1 MKMQPYPYCGRRNF
15 NEDRFII
22 VSTGRFGDRHS
33 SFGWQYAPCTGLI
46 DNFDAGGTDYT
57 LQSVRS
63 SVEPRLS
70 DSAVVFCV
78 TLTECRDTRTRDGC
92 PRLESCDMLKH
103 AQRPPAANDDH
114 RYQNMPRRPHHH
126 LPLNVSTLDSSKHSV
141 GGTSASVSPGAQPAT
156 TTVPVVTPVPVAS
169 PPKLAN
175 GNATGVNARPVSNR
189 SRSTRAAT
197 EEALTSLALLC
208 LVSLLLALLAL
219 LFLLKISAPATSAPE
234 EFAVV
239 YEVTLAL
246 CALTLSLNLCC
257 LLVCAIQF
265 LFAVKLVHS
274 PSAPNGRSNK
284 YLQKSAI
291 TRVCAVGGFFISIPV
306 FLTGIILYT
315 FIQFHSTPA
324 IVTSVFIGVGIIFC
338 GCAMVHNVFV
348 WQKEKTNLVKA
359 FRTENASNGVVANGH
374 LNNTGNLS
382 FHSMT
387 QYNHPITL
395 LQQGG
400 PYVIRPPTSTPP
412 GEGAASPGVPAATID
427 LSHDTHELSTLV

>member
-1 MKMQPYPYCGRRNF
+1 
-15 NEDRFII
+15 
-22 VSTGRFGDRHS
+22 
-33 SFGWQYAPCTGLI
+33 
-46 DNFDAGGTDYT
+46 
-57 LQSVRS
+57 
-63 SVEPRLS
+63 
-70 DSAVVFCV
+70 
-78 TLTECRDTRTRDGC
+78 
-92 PRLESCDMLKH
+92 MLKH
-103 AQRPPAANDDH
+103 AQRPPAANDADH

-141 GGTSASVSPGAQPAT
+141 GGTSASVSPGAQPPTNAAP
-156 TTVPVVTPVPVAS
+156 VPVVTPIPVAS

-175 GNATGVNARPVSNR
+175 GTATGIPSRPATARA
-189 SRSTRAAT
+189 RSTRAAT

-324 IVTSVFIGVGIIFC
+324 IVTSVFIGVGIVFC

-359 FRTENASNGVVANGH
+359 FRTPDLNTTNMNTSNGVIMGNGH
-374 LNNTGNLS
+374 LNNTGIGGNLS

-387 QYNHPITL
+387 APYTHPITL

-400 PYVIRPPTSTPP
+400 PYIIRPPTSTPP
-412 GEGAASPGVPAATID
+412 GGAGEATPGVPAATVD
-427 LSHDTHELSTLV
+427 LSHDAHELSTLV

>member
-1 MKMQPYPYCGRRNF
+1 
-15 NEDRFII
+15 
-22 VSTGRFGDRHS
+22 
-33 SFGWQYAPCTGLI
+33 
-46 DNFDAGGTDYT
+46 
-57 LQSVRS
+57 
-63 SVEPRLS
+63 
-70 DSAVVFCV
+70 
-78 TLTECRDTRTRDGC
+78 
-92 PRLESCDMLKH
+92 MLKH
-103 AQRPPAANDDH
+103 TQRPPAANDADH

-156 TTVPVVTPVPVAS
+156 TTAPVSVVAPIPVAS

-175 GNATGVNARPVSNR
+175 GNATGVPPPRPAAVRN
-189 SRSTRAAT
+189 RSTRAAT

-359 FRTENASNGVVANGH
+359 FRTQELNTTTTSPNLNTSNGVIIGNGH
-374 LNNTGNLS
+374 LNNTGMGNLS

-387 QYNHPITL
+387 AGGAYTHPITL

-400 PYVIRPPTSTPP
+400 PYIIRPPTSTPP
-412 GEGAASPGVPAATID
+412 GEGAATPGVPAATID

>member
-1 MKMQPYPYCGRRNF
+1 
-15 NEDRFII
+15 
-22 VSTGRFGDRHS
+22 
-33 SFGWQYAPCTGLI
+33 
-46 DNFDAGGTDYT
+46 
-57 LQSVRS
+57 
-63 SVEPRLS
+63 
-70 DSAVVFCV
+70 
-78 TLTECRDTRTRDGC
+78 
-92 PRLESCDMLKH
+92 MLKH
-103 AQRPPAANDDH
+103 AQRPPAANDADQ

-141 GGTSASVSPGAQPAT
+141 GGTSASVSPGGQPNPS
-156 TTVPVVTPVPVAS
+156 VPVLSPVPVAS
-169 PPKLAN
+169 PPKIAN
-175 GNATGVNARPVSNR
+175 GNVNGARTSTIGK
-189 SRSTRAAT
+189 SRSIRAAT

-359 FRTENASNGVVANGH
+359 FRADMNTSQNQTSNGIVMNGH
-374 LNNTGNLS
+374 LNNSGAGNLS
-382 FHSMT
+382 FHRQAPYS
-387 QYNHPITL
+387 HPITL
-395 LQQGG
+395 LQQG
-400 PYVIRPPTSTPP
+400 PYIIRPPTSTPP
-412 GEGAASPGVPAATID
+412 GEGAATPGVPAATID
-427 LSHDTHELSTLV
+427 LSHDAHELSTLV

>member
-1 MKMQPYPYCGRRNF
+1 
-15 NEDRFII
+15 
-22 VSTGRFGDRHS
+22 
-33 SFGWQYAPCTGLI
+33 
-46 DNFDAGGTDYT
+46 
-57 LQSVRS
+57 
-63 SVEPRLS
+63 
-70 DSAVVFCV
+70 
-78 TLTECRDTRTRDGC
+78 
-92 PRLESCDMLKH
+92 MLKH
-103 AQRPPAANDDH
+103 AQRPPAANDADH

-156 TTVPVVTPVPVAS
+156 TAPIPVVTPIPVIS

-175 GNATGVNARPVSNR
+175 GNATGVPISRPVPSR

-219 LFLLKISAPATSAPE
+219 LFLLKISAPATSSPE

-359 FRTENASNGVVANGH
+359 FRSPDLSTTNNMSTTNMNTSNGVIMGNGH
-374 LNNTGNLS
+374 LNNTGVGGNLS

-387 QYNHPITL
+387 APYTHPITL

-400 PYVIRPPTSTPP
+400 PYIIRPPTSTPP
-412 GEGAASPGVPAATID
+412 GEGAVTPGVPAATID
-427 LSHDTHELSTLV
+427 LSHDAHELSTLV

>member
-1 MKMQPYPYCGRRNF
+1 MRSGRR
-15 NEDRFII
+15 RRMMPTTVTRICHGGRTTTCR
-22 VSTGRFGDRHS
+22 STYPP
-33 SFGWQYAPCTGLI
+33 W
-46 DNFDAGGTDYT
+46 T
-57 LQSVRS
+57 LRS
-63 SVEPRLS
+63 ILLEEP
-70 DSAVVFCV
+70 
-78 TLTECRDTRTRDGC
+78 
-92 PRLESCDMLKH
+92 PRALVLVDK
-103 AQRPPAANDDH
+103 
-114 RYQNMPRRPHHH
+114 HHH
-126 LPLNVSTLDSSKHSV
+126 LTMRLYQWSPLYRWQLSRNFPTGMHREYPKH
-141 GGTSASVSPGAQPAT
+141 G
-156 TTVPVVTPVPVAS
+156 
-169 PPKLAN
+169 
-175 GNATGVNARPVSNR
+175 
-189 SRSTRAAT
+189 
-197 EEALTSLALLC
+197 
-208 LVSLLLALLAL
+208 LLAL
-219 LFLLKISAPATSAPE
+219 LFLLKISAPSTSAPE

-324 IVTSVFIGVGIIFC
+324 IITSVFIGVGIIFC

-359 FRTENASNGVVANGH
+359 FRSDINNTTTPLNTSNGVLLSNGH
-374 LNNTGNLS
+374 INNNLGGNMS
-382 FHSMT
+382 FHSMGT
-387 QYNHPITL
+387 GPYTHPITL

-400 PYVIRPPTSTPP
+400 PYIIRPPTSTPP
-412 GEGAASPGVPAATID
+412 GEGAVTPGVPPATID

>member
-1 MKMQPYPYCGRRNF
+1 MVVTAG
-15 NEDRFII
+15 
-22 VSTGRFGDRHS
+22 GG
-33 SFGWQYAPCTGLI
+33 APCTV
-46 DNFDAGGTDYT
+46 T
-57 LQSVRS
+57 S
-63 SVEPRLS
+63 SQVAAPRGPAAVESRPPSGAIVSRTS
-70 DSAVVFCV
+70 PAA
-78 TLTECRDTRTRDGC
+78 CRRTSRRDGR
-92 PRLESCDMLKH
+92 PRRERRAMLKH
-103 AQRPPAANDDH
+103 ATRPPAANDADH

-141 GGTSASVSPGAQPAT
+141 GGTSASVSPGGQPAPAPPQ
-156 TTVPVVTPVPVAS
+156 VAAPVPISS

-175 GNATGVNARPVSNR
+175 GTAPGLQPRSVGMR
-189 SRSTRAAT
+189 SRSSRAAT

-359 FRTENASNGVVANGH
+359 FRAQDLNATNATSPNISTSNGALLGNGH
-374 LNNTGNLS
+374 LNTTSGNVS
-382 FHSMT
+382 FHSVAGAP
-387 QYNHPITL
+387 YNHPITL

-400 PYVIRPPTSTPP
+400 PYIIRPPTSTPP
-412 GEGAASPGVPAATID
+412 GEGAATPGVPAATID
-427 LSHDTHELSTLV
+427 LSHDAHELSTLV

>member
-1 MKMQPYPYCGRRNF
+1 
-15 NEDRFII
+15 
-22 VSTGRFGDRHS
+22 
-33 SFGWQYAPCTGLI
+33 
-46 DNFDAGGTDYT
+46 
-57 LQSVRS
+57 
-63 SVEPRLS
+63 
-70 DSAVVFCV
+70 
-78 TLTECRDTRTRDGC
+78 
-92 PRLESCDMLKH
+92 MLKH

-175 GNATGVNARPVSNR
+175 GNATGVAARPVSNR

>member
-1 MKMQPYPYCGRRNF
+1 
-15 NEDRFII
+15 
-22 VSTGRFGDRHS
+22 
-33 SFGWQYAPCTGLI
+33 
-46 DNFDAGGTDYT
+46 
-57 LQSVRS
+57 
-63 SVEPRLS
+63 
-70 DSAVVFCV
+70 
-78 TLTECRDTRTRDGC
+78 
-92 PRLESCDMLKH
+92 MLKH
-103 AQRPPAANDDH
+103 ATRPPAANDADH

-141 GGTSASVSPGAQPAT
+141 GGTSASVSPGAQPA
-156 TTVPVVTPVPVAS
+156 PAPAPMPAPLPVAS

-175 GNATGVNARPVSNR
+175 GTAPGLQPRSVGMR
-189 SRSTRAAT
+189 SRSSRAAT

-359 FRTENASNGVVANGH
+359 FRGQDLNATNATSPNISTSNGALLGNGH
-374 LNNTGNLS
+374 LNTTGGNVS
-382 FHSMT
+382 FHSVAGAPYT
-387 QYNHPITL
+387 HPITL

-400 PYVIRPPTSTPP
+400 PYIIRPPTSTPP
-412 GEGAASPGVPAATID
+412 GEGAATPGVPAATID
-427 LSHDTHELSTLV
+427 LSHDAHELSTLV

>member
-1 MKMQPYPYCGRRNF
+1 
-15 NEDRFII
+15 
-22 VSTGRFGDRHS
+22 
-33 SFGWQYAPCTGLI
+33 
-46 DNFDAGGTDYT
+46 
-57 LQSVRS
+57 
-63 SVEPRLS
+63 
-70 DSAVVFCV
+70 
-78 TLTECRDTRTRDGC
+78 
-92 PRLESCDMLKH
+92 MLKH
-103 AQRPPAANDDH
+103 ATRPPAANDAEH

-126 LPLNVSTLDSSKHSV
+126 IPLNVSTLDSSKHSV
-141 GGTSASVSPGAQPAT
+141 GGTSASVSPGAQPTAAPI
-156 TTVPVVTPVPVAS
+156 PVVSPIPVAS

-175 GNATGVNARPVSNR
+175 GNATGAPTTRQPR
-189 SRSTRAAT
+189 SRSNRAAT

-208 LVSLLLALLAL
+208 LISLLLALLAL
-219 LFLLKISAPATSAPE
+219 LFLLKISAPATTAPE

-274 PSAPNGRSNK
+274 QSAPNGRTNK

-291 TRVCAVGGFFISIPV
+291 TRICAVGGFFISIPV

-359 FRTENASNGVVANGH
+359 FRAQEVTMNTSNGVIMNGH
-374 LNNTGNLS
+374 LNNTGAGNVS

-387 QYNHPITL
+387 APYTHPITL

-400 PYVIRPPTSTPP
+400 PYIIRPPTSTPP
-412 GEGAASPGVPAATID
+412 GEGAATPGVPAATID

>member
-1 MKMQPYPYCGRRNF
+1 
-15 NEDRFII
+15 
-22 VSTGRFGDRHS
+22 
-33 SFGWQYAPCTGLI
+33 
-46 DNFDAGGTDYT
+46 
-57 LQSVRS
+57 
-63 SVEPRLS
+63 
-70 DSAVVFCV
+70 
-78 TLTECRDTRTRDGC
+78 
-92 PRLESCDMLKH
+92 MLKH
-103 AQRPPAANDDH
+103 AQRPPAANDAEH

-141 GGTSASVSPGAQPAT
+141 GTSASVSPGAPHASVHMPPA
-156 TTVPVVTPVPVAS
+156 PVAA
-169 PPKLAN
+169 PPKLGN
-175 GNATGVNARPVSNR
+175 GTAHGAPARAQPRAR
-189 SRSTRAAT
+189 SPRAAT

-219 LFLLKISAPATSAPE
+219 LFLLKISAPAAGASD

-257 LLVCAIQF
+257 LLVCSIQF

-274 PSAPNGRSNK
+274 PAAPNGRTNK
-284 YLQKSAI
+284 YLEKSAI

-324 IVTSVFIGVGIIFC
+324 IVTSVFIGVGIVFC

-359 FRTENASNGVVANGH
+359 FRNHDLNATNATSPNLNTSNGVLLGNGH
-374 LNNTGNLS
+374 LNNTGANLS

-387 QYNHPITL
+387 SGPYTHPITL

-400 PYVIRPPTSTPP
+400 PYIIRPPTSTPP
-412 GEGAASPGVPAATID
+412 GEGAATPGVPPATVD

>member
-1 MKMQPYPYCGRRNF
+1 MNCRSLSAAASVARCGGAC
-15 NEDRFII
+15 
-22 VSTGRFGDRHS
+22 S
-33 SFGWQYAPCTGLI
+33 
-46 DNFDAGGTDYT
+46 
-57 LQSVRS
+57 
-63 SVEPRLS
+63 
-70 DSAVVFCV
+70 
-78 TLTECRDTRTRDGC
+78 
-92 PRLESCDMLKH
+92 MLKH
-103 AQRPPAANDDH
+103 ATRPPASDADHH
-114 RYQNMPRRPHHH
+114 RYQNMPRRPQQHM
-126 LPLNVSTLDSSKHSV
+126 PLNVSTLDSSRHSV
-141 GGTSASVSPGAQPAT
+141 GGTSPSVSPGGRPPSLPA
-156 TTVPVVTPVPVAS
+156 P

-175 GNATGVNARPVSNR
+175 GNATVVGIPAPR
-189 SRSTRAAT
+189 SRPKKTFRAAT

-219 LFLLKISAPATSAPE
+219 LFLLKISAPATGAPD

-239 YEVTLAL
+239 YEVSLAL

-274 PSAPNGRSNK
+274 PAAPNGRPNK

-291 TRVCAVGGFFISIPV
+291 TRACAVGGFFISIPV

-348 WQKEKTNLVKA
+348 WQKEKTTLVKSI
-359 FRTENASNGVVANGH
+359 RNPDPNTTTQNLNTSNGVILGNGH
-374 LNNTGNLS
+374 LNGTVGGNVS
-382 FHSMT
+382 FHSMNGA
-387 QYNHPITL
+387 QYSHPITL

-412 GEGAASPGVPAATID
+412 GEGAGSTGMPPATID
-427 LSHDTHELSTLV
+427 LSHADSHELSTLV

>member
-1 MKMQPYPYCGRRNF
+1 M
-15 NEDRFII
+15 
-22 VSTGRFGDRHS
+22 
-33 SFGWQYAPCTGLI
+33 
-46 DNFDAGGTDYT
+46 
-57 LQSVRS
+57 
-63 SVEPRLS
+63 
-70 DSAVVFCV
+70 
-78 TLTECRDTRTRDGC
+78 
-92 PRLESCDMLKH
+92 
-103 AQRPPAANDDH
+103 PPA
-114 RYQNMPRRPHHH
+114 P
-126 LPLNVSTLDSSKHSV
+126 VSVL
-141 GGTSASVSPGAQPAT
+141 SPI
-156 TTVPVVTPVPVAS
+156 PVAS
-169 PPKLAN
+169 PPKIAN
-175 GNATGVNARPVSNR
+175 GNATGIPPPRPATLRNR
-189 SRSTRAAT
+189 SSRAAT

-359 FRTENASNGVVANGH
+359 FRTQELNTTASQNLNASNGVVMGNGH
-374 LNNTGNLS
+374 LNNTGMGNLS

-387 QYNHPITL
+387 GTTVPYSHPITL

-400 PYVIRPPTSTPP
+400 PYIIRPPTSTPP
-412 GEGAASPGVPAATID
+412 GEGAATPGVPAATID

>member
-1 MKMQPYPYCGRRNF
+1 
-15 NEDRFII
+15 
-22 VSTGRFGDRHS
+22 
-33 SFGWQYAPCTGLI
+33 
-46 DNFDAGGTDYT
+46 
-57 LQSVRS
+57 
-63 SVEPRLS
+63 
-70 DSAVVFCV
+70 
-78 TLTECRDTRTRDGC
+78 
-92 PRLESCDMLKH
+92 MLKH
-103 AQRPPAANDDH
+103 AQRPPAANDADH

-141 GGTSASVSPGAQPAT
+141 GGTSASVSPGAPPNPA
-156 TTVPVVTPVPVAS
+156 PVSVVAPIPVAS
-169 PPKLAN
+169 PPKIAN
-175 GNATGVNARPVSNR
+175 GNASGAITRPPPARNKSN
-189 SRSTRAAT
+189 RAAT

-208 LVSLLLALLAL
+208 LISLLLALLAL
-219 LFLLKISAPATSAPE
+219 LFLLKISAPATTAPE

-284 YLQKSAI
+284 YLQKSAV

-348 WQKEKTNLVKA
+348 WQKEKTNVVKA
-359 FRTENASNGVVANGH
+359 FRAENTTAPNLNTSNGVLLGNGH
-374 LNNTGNLS
+374 LNNTGVGNLS
-382 FHSMT
+382 FHSLGGAP
-387 QYNHPITL
+387 YAHPITL
-395 LQQGG
+395 LQQG
-400 PYVIRPPTSTPP
+400 PYIIRPPTSTPP

>member
-1 MKMQPYPYCGRRNF
+1 
-15 NEDRFII
+15 
-22 VSTGRFGDRHS
+22 
-33 SFGWQYAPCTGLI
+33 
-46 DNFDAGGTDYT
+46 
-57 LQSVRS
+57 
-63 SVEPRLS
+63 
-70 DSAVVFCV
+70 
-78 TLTECRDTRTRDGC
+78 
-92 PRLESCDMLKH
+92 MLKH
-103 AQRPPAANDDH
+103 AQRPPAANDADH

-126 LPLNVSTLDSSKHSV
+126 LSLNVSTLDSSKHSV
-141 GGTSASVSPGAQPAT
+141 GGTSASVSPGGQAPPSNNAPISVVASIPVAAQP
-156 TTVPVVTPVPVAS
+156 
-169 PPKLAN
+169 KLPN
-175 GNATGVNARPVSNR
+175 GNASGVSQTRPVALKGR
-189 SRSTRAAT
+189 SARAAT

-219 LFLLKISAPATSAPE
+219 LFLLKISAPSTSAPE

-324 IVTSVFIGVGIIFC
+324 IITSVFIGVGIIFC

-359 FRTENASNGVVANGH
+359 FRSDINNTTTPLNTSNGVLLSNGH
-374 LNNTGNLS
+374 INNNLGGNMS
-382 FHSMT
+382 FHSMGT
-387 QYNHPITL
+387 GPYTHPITL

-400 PYVIRPPTSTPP
+400 PYIIRPPTSTPP
-412 GEGAASPGVPAATID
+412 GEGAVTPGVPPATID

>member
-1 MKMQPYPYCGRRNF
+1 
-15 NEDRFII
+15 
-22 VSTGRFGDRHS
+22 
-33 SFGWQYAPCTGLI
+33 
-46 DNFDAGGTDYT
+46 
-57 LQSVRS
+57 
-63 SVEPRLS
+63 
-70 DSAVVFCV
+70 
-78 TLTECRDTRTRDGC
+78 
-92 PRLESCDMLKH
+92 MLKH
-103 AQRPPAANDDH
+103 AQRPPAANDADH

-141 GGTSASVSPGAQPAT
+141 GGTSASVSPGAQPPPANPVQ
-156 TTVPVVTPVPVAS
+156 VPPIAVSS
-169 PPKLAN
+169 PPKIAN
-175 GNATGVNARPVSNR
+175 GTATGLPPPRPSTTRN
-189 SRSTRAAT
+189 RSTRAAT

-291 TRVCAVGGFFISIPV
+291 TRVCAIGGFFISIPV

-359 FRTENASNGVVANGH
+359 IRTQELNASTATSPNMNTSNGVIMGNGH
-374 LNNTGNLS
+374 LNNTGMGNLS

-387 QYNHPITL
+387 GAPYTHPMTL

-400 PYVIRPPTSTPP
+400 PYIIRPPTSTPP
-412 GEGAASPGVPAATID
+412 GEGAATPGVPPATVD

>member
-1 MKMQPYPYCGRRNF
+1 
-15 NEDRFII
+15 
-22 VSTGRFGDRHS
+22 
-33 SFGWQYAPCTGLI
+33 
-46 DNFDAGGTDYT
+46 
-57 LQSVRS
+57 
-63 SVEPRLS
+63 
-70 DSAVVFCV
+70 
-78 TLTECRDTRTRDGC
+78 
-92 PRLESCDMLKH
+92 MLKH
-103 AQRPPAANDDH
+103 AQRPPAANDADH

-141 GGTSASVSPGAQPAT
+141 GGTSASVSPGAQSP
-156 TTVPVVTPVPVAS
+156 PVNNAPPVIAPVPIIS

-175 GNATGVNARPVSNR
+175 GNASGLPTPRTLVPRPKSV
-189 SRSTRAAT
+189 RAAT

-219 LFLLKISAPATSAPE
+219 LFLLKISAPTTGASD

-359 FRTENASNGVVANGH
+359 FRQQELTSNATQNLNTSNGVLLGNGH
-374 LNNTGNLS
+374 LNNTGMGNLS
-382 FHSMT
+382 FHSMSGVPAPYT
-387 QYNHPITL
+387 HPITL

-400 PYVIRPPTSTPP
+400 PYIIRPPTSTPP
-412 GEGAASPGVPAATID
+412 GEGAATPGVPPATID

>member
-1 MKMQPYPYCGRRNF
+1 
-15 NEDRFII
+15 
-22 VSTGRFGDRHS
+22 
-33 SFGWQYAPCTGLI
+33 
-46 DNFDAGGTDYT
+46 
-57 LQSVRS
+57 
-63 SVEPRLS
+63 
-70 DSAVVFCV
+70 
-78 TLTECRDTRTRDGC
+78 
-92 PRLESCDMLKH
+92 MLKH
-103 AQRPPAANDDH
+103 AQRPPAANDAEH

-126 LPLNVSTLDSSKHSV
+126 IPLNVSTLDSSKHSV
-141 GGTSASVSPGAQPAT
+141 GGTSASVSPGAQPQNT
-156 TTVPVVTPVPVAS
+156 NPPVPVVAPIPLTS

-175 GNATGVNARPVSNR
+175 GNVTGLPSRQSSR
-189 SRSTRAAT
+189 SRSNRAAT

-359 FRTENASNGVVANGH
+359 FRTQEIAMNTSNGVVMNGH
-374 LNNTGNLS
+374 LNNTGVGNVS

-387 QYNHPITL
+387 APYTHPITL

-400 PYVIRPPTSTPP
+400 PYIIRPPTSTPP
-412 GEGAASPGVPAATID
+412 GEGAATPGVPAATID

>member
-1 MKMQPYPYCGRRNF
+1 
-15 NEDRFII
+15 
-22 VSTGRFGDRHS
+22 
-33 SFGWQYAPCTGLI
+33 
-46 DNFDAGGTDYT
+46 
-57 LQSVRS
+57 
-63 SVEPRLS
+63 
-70 DSAVVFCV
+70 
-78 TLTECRDTRTRDGC
+78 
-92 PRLESCDMLKH
+92 MLKH
-103 AQRPPAANDDH
+103 AQRPPAANDADH

-141 GGTSASVSPGAQPAT
+141 GGTSASVSPGAQPPT
-156 TTVPVVTPVPVAS
+156 TTAAIPVVTPIPVAS
-169 PPKLAN
+169 LPKLAN
-175 GNATGVNARPVSNR
+175 GNVTGVPSPRPTPSR

-219 LFLLKISAPATSAPE
+219 LFLLKISAPATSSPE

-359 FRTENASNGVVANGH
+359 FRSPELSTSNNVNASSMSACNGVVMGNGR
-374 LNNTGNLS
+374 LNNTALS
-382 FHSMT
+382 LHSMPAP
-387 QYNHPITL
+387 YAHPITL

-400 PYVIRPPTSTPP
+400 PYIIRPPTSTPP
-412 GEGAASPGVPAATID
+412 GEGAVTPGVPAATID
-427 LSHDTHELSTLV
+427 LSTHDTHELSTLV